1 MNRMLAFGGGQDS
14 VANLNYWPT
23 ANVWS
28 SHAVKDL
35 FAGSRDFAGKV
46 LDNVGSTYGNYPA
59 FRKNEFNDDTLCESE
74 GGFHPAHCSADG

>member
-1 MNRMLAFGGGQDS
+1 MNRMLAFGGGQDN